1 MLGSPSI
8 NPTRTNPRPSARG
21 GLFESETDHPHFR
34 LTMSLFFSNAMKDVV
49 EIRRYLHQHPE
60 LGLSEFHTS
69 DYVAGKLKPWAMRSP
84 EAWPAPASSPPCAM
98 GPVSVPLGYGR
109 ISMLCQS
116 LKRPASIMPASL
128 PAGCM
133 PAATT
138 VTRGHDG
145 HTAML
150 LGAAGIL
157 AERRNFD
164 GIVHLIFQPAEE
176 NFGGARLMIE
186 DGLFERFQC
195 DAVFGLHNDPGIAF
209 GHFAFREGPIMA
221 SVDECKITVIGRGG
235 HGAEP
240 QSTSDPIVAGASII
254 MALQTIASRNIH
266 PLDPVVVTVGA
277 FHAGAASNVYRS
289 GADMVLTIRSFD
301 DHVRDELESR
311 VRAIAEGQAASYGM
325 TVEIDYERGYPAT
338 VNHKAETDYVR
349 DVARRFAGEGKVF
362 DMPRPTMGGEDF
374 AYMLQ
379 EKPGTYFFLGT
390 KRTENDPPLHHPRY
404 DFNDDI
410 IPTGTAFWVELVES
424 RLKLE

>member
-1 MLGSPSI
+1 
-8 NPTRTNPRPSARG
+8 
-21 GLFESETDHPHFR
+21 
-34 LTMSLFFSNAMKDVV
+34 MKDVV

-69 DYVAGKLKPWAMRSP
+69 DYVAGKL
-84 EAWPAPASSPPCAM
+84 EAM
-98 GPVSVPLGYGR
+98 GYEVTRGLARTGIVATLRNGTSQRSLGLRADFDALPITEETGLDY
-109 ISMLCQS
+109 
-116 LKRPASIMPASL
+116 ASL
-128 PAGCM
+128 TPGLMHAC
-133 PAATT
+133 
-138 VTRGHDG
+138 GHDG

-164 GIVHLIFQPAEE
+164 GVVHLIFQPAEE

-186 DGLFERFQC
+186 DGLFERFPC

-221 SVDECKITVIGRGG
+221 SVDECKITVVGRGG

-277 FHAGAASNVYRS
+277 FHAGAASNVIPER
-289 GADMVLTIRSFD
+289 ADMVLTIRSFD

-349 DVARRFAGEGKVF
+349 DLARRFAGEGKVF

>member
-1 MLGSPSI
+1 
-8 NPTRTNPRPSARG
+8 
-21 GLFESETDHPHFR
+21 
-34 LTMSLFFSNAMKDVV
+34 MKDVV

-69 DYVAGKLKPWAMRSP
+69 DYVAGKL
-84 EAWPAPASSPPCAM
+84 EAM
-98 GPVSVPLGYGR
+98 GYEVTRGLARTGIVATLRNGTSQR
-109 ISMLCQS
+109 
-116 LKRPASIMPASL
+116 SIGLRADFDALPITEETGLDYASL
-128 PAGCM
+128 TPGLMHAC
-133 PAATT
+133 
-138 VTRGHDG
+138 GHDG

-150 LGAAGIL
+150 LGAASIL

-186 DGLFERFQC
+186 DGLFERFPC

-240 QSTSDPIVAGASII
+240 QSTSDPIVAGASIV

-266 PLDPVVVTVGA
+266 PLDPVVVTVGG
-277 FHAGAASNVYRS
+277 FHAGAASNVIPER
-289 GADMVLTIRSFD
+289 AEMVLTIRSFD

-349 DVARRFAGEGKVF
+349 DLARRFAGEGKVF

-410 IPTGTAFWVELVES
+410 IPTGTAFWVELTES
-424 RLKLE
+424 RLKPE

>member
-1 MLGSPSI
+1 
-8 NPTRTNPRPSARG
+8 
-21 GLFESETDHPHFR
+21 
-34 LTMSLFFSNAMKDVV
+34 MKDVV

-69 DYVAGKLKPWAMRSP
+69 DYVAGKL
-84 EAWPAPASSPPCAM
+84 EAM
-98 GPVSVPLGYGR
+98 GYEVTRGLARTGIVATLRNGTSQRSLGLRADFDALPITEETGLDY
-109 ISMLCQS
+109 
-116 LKRPASIMPASL
+116 ASL
-128 PAGCM
+128 TPGLMHAC
-133 PAATT
+133 
-138 VTRGHDG
+138 GHDG

-186 DGLFERFQC
+186 DGLFERFPC

-277 FHAGAASNVYRS
+277 FHAGAASNVIPER
-289 GADMVLTIRSFD
+289 ADMVLTIRSFD
-301 DHVRDELESR
+301 DHVRDELENR

-349 DVARRFAGEGKVF
+349 DLARRFAGEGKVF

>member
-1 MLGSPSI
+1 
-8 NPTRTNPRPSARG
+8 
-21 GLFESETDHPHFR
+21 
-34 LTMSLFFSNAMKDVV
+34 MKDVV

-69 DYVAGKLKPWAMRSP
+69 DYVAGKL
-84 EAWPAPASSPPCAM
+84 EAM
-98 GPVSVPLGYGR
+98 GYEVTRGLARTGIVATLRNGTSQR
-109 ISMLCQS
+109 
-116 LKRPASIMPASL
+116 SIGLRADFDALPITEETGLDYASL
-128 PAGCM
+128 TPGLMHAC
-133 PAATT
+133 
-138 VTRGHDG
+138 GHDG

-164 GIVHLIFQPAEE
+164 GILNLIFQPAEE

-186 DGLFERFQC
+186 DGLFERFPC

-240 QSTSDPIVAGASII
+240 QSTSDPIVAGASIV

-266 PLDPVVVTVGA
+266 PLDPVVITVGG
-277 FHAGAASNVYRS
+277 FHAGAASNVIPER
-289 GADMVLTIRSFD
+289 AEMVLTIRSFD
-301 DHVRDELESR
+301 DHVRDELERR

-349 DVARRFAGEGKVF
+349 DLARRFAGEGKVF
-362 DMPRPTMGGEDF
+362 DMQRPTMGGEDF